1 MTTLHV
7 LRVFV
12 GPGRT
17 GGNPLGVFL
26 DGAAIE
32 AEPRQTVTVECGFA
46 ETGGQWNG
54 HAYRKE
60 LYEQVVEGLLG
71 EMALG
76 AGTLTRVVSA
86 LAGADADPDR
96 RELDRIGGGGPGP
109 RPALRNAGSGRYS
122 RESSARKCVRLVG
135 ARGLTTSISFSWPD
149 EGPAL
154 AGGWFD
160 YPDKTRA
167 LAAMEQAGTTEQ
179 RRCVLCKA

>member
-109 RPALRNAGSGRYS
+109 RPALRNAGSGRCS

-135 ARGLTTSISFSWPD
+135 ARGVAPTLSNSSS
-149 EGPAL
+149 GSPA
-154 AGGWFD
+154 
-160 YPDKTRA
+160 
-167 LAAMEQAGTTEQ
+167 AARRPLDSCGLPRLVAVEQQGM
-179 RRCVLCKA
+179 RR